1 MKRNDDFRR
10 KQVVKRLRTFIALA
24 AVPLFLAACGNLSS
38 SSISGTSGTSKS
50 SKTQLTGQSSDGDY
64 EGVIKSGHYQTSKSR
79 GVTNSQDSGNT
90 YNVKSFENGM
100 LGVSK
105 KVFSTKSYVF
115 QEGQYLSSST
125 VQNWLD
131 RKTKS
136 NPTGLNPKSNG
147 STSPT
152 KRNPVYIQALEE
164 QDYMT
169 QKNNK
174 LSLGGVTIGIA
185 VNSVDYYKKTQYGA
199 TYETKLTKAEGEAY
213 AKKAANT
220 VLKRLRKKSALKNV
234 PIVIA
239 IYRQASNDSLVGG
252 NFIAYS
258 ENKGSATTVSKW
270 NALSEKNYV
279 FPIESGSSS
288 PNSNDETS
296 FTNFKSQVENFF
308 PNLSGVTAQAHYS
321 GNTLTGMHV
330 NITTQFY
337 SQTEIISFT
346 QYLQTAA
353 QKYLPSSVP
362 IDITVSSTDSVQ
374 SFLSRSSGAKKFTS
388 HVFNSY

>member
-1 MKRNDDFRR
+1 
-10 KQVVKRLRTFIALA
+10 VKRLRIWIALA
-24 AVPLFLAACGNLSS
+24 AVPLFLAACGNLNSS
-38 SSISGTSGTSKS
+38 SMSSGSGSTNSGG
-50 SKTQLTGQSSDGDY
+50 TQLTGQSTDGDY
-64 EGVIKSGHYQTSKSR
+64 VGVIKSGHYQTSKSR

-105 KVFSTKSYVF
+105 NVFSTKKYVF
-115 QEGQYLSSST
+115 QEGQYLKTST

-131 RKTKS
+131 RKSKS
-136 NPTGLNPKSNG
+136 NPDGLNPASNG

-164 QDYMT
+164 QDYMI

-174 LSLGGVTIGIA
+174 LSLGGITVGIA

-199 TYETKLTKAEGEAY
+199 TFETKITKAEGEAY

-220 VLKRLRKKSALKNV
+220 VLQRLRKQSGLKNV

-239 IYRQASNDSLVGG
+239 VYRQASNDSLVGG
-252 NFIAYS
+252 SFLSYS
-258 ENKGSATTVSKW
+258 ENKAGSTSVSSWK
-270 NALSEKNYV
+270 ALDEKNYV

-288 PNSNDETS
+288 PNSNDESS
-296 FTNFKSQVENFF
+296 FTNFKNEVENFF
-308 PNLSGVTAQAHYS
+308 PNLSGVTAQAHYN
-321 GNTLTGMHV
+321 GKTLTGMHV

-337 SQTEIISFT
+337 SQTEIINFT

-362 IDITVSSTDSVQ
+362 IDITVSSTDGVQ
-374 SFLSRSSGAKKFTS
+374 SFLSRASGEKKFSS

>member
-1 MKRNDDFRR
+1 
-10 KQVVKRLRTFIALA
+10 VKRLRIWIALA
-24 AVPLFLAACGNLSS
+24 AVPLFLAACGNLNSS
-38 SSISGTSGTSKS
+38 SMSSGSGSTNSGG
-50 SKTQLTGQSSDGDY
+50 TQLTGQSTDGDY

-105 KVFSTKSYVF
+105 NVFSTKKYVF
-115 QEGQYLSSST
+115 QEGQYLKTST

-131 RKTKS
+131 RKSKS
-136 NPTGLNPKSNG
+136 NPDGLNPASNG

-164 QDYMT
+164 QDYMI

-174 LSLGGVTIGIA
+174 LSLGGITVGIA

-199 TYETKLTKAEGEAY
+199 TFETKITKAEGEAY

-220 VLKRLRKKSALKNV
+220 VLQRLRKQSGLKNV

-239 IYRQASNDSLVGG
+239 VYRQASNDSLVGG
-252 NFIAYS
+252 SFLSYS
-258 ENKGSATTVSKW
+258 ENKAGSTSVSSWK
-270 NALSEKNYV
+270 ALDEKNYV

-288 PNSNDETS
+288 PNSNDESS
-296 FTNFKSQVENFF
+296 FTNFKNEVENFF
-308 PNLSGVTAQAHYS
+308 PNLSGVTAQAHYN
-321 GNTLTGMHV
+321 GKTLTGMHV

-337 SQTEIISFT
+337 SQTEIINFT

-362 IDITVSSTDSVQ
+362 IDITVSSTDGVQ
-374 SFLSRSSGAKKFTS
+374 SFLSRASGEKKFSS

>member
-1 MKRNDDFRR
+1 M
-10 KQVVKRLRTFIALA
+10 KRLRTFIALA

-38 SSISGTSGTSKS
+38 SSMSGTSGGGKS
-50 SKTQLTGQSSDGDY
+50 GSTQLTGQSNDGDY

-90 YNVKSFENGM
+90 YNLKSFENGM
-100 LGVSK
+100 LTVSK
-105 KVFSTKSYVF
+105 KIFSTKKYVF
-115 QEGQYLSSST
+115 EEGQHLSTST

-131 RKTKS
+131 RQSKS
-136 NPTGLNPKSNG
+136 NTTGLNPKSNG
-147 STSPT
+147 STSAT
-152 KRNPVYIQALEE
+152 KRNPIYIQALEE

-174 LSLGGVTIGIA
+174 LTLSGMTIGIA

-199 TYETKLTKAEGEAY
+199 TFETKITKAEGEAY
-213 AKKAANT
+213 AKKAADT
-220 VLKRLRKKSALKNV
+220 VLARMRKKSGLKNI

-258 ENKGSATTVSKW
+258 ENKAGTTKVNKW
-270 NALSEKNYV
+270 NALGEKSV
-279 FPIESGSSS
+279 TFPVQSGSSS
-288 PNSNDETS
+288 PNSNDASS
-296 FTNFKSQVENFF
+296 FSNFKSEVENFF
-308 PNLSGVTAQAHYS
+308 PNLSGVTAQAHYD

-346 QYLQTAA
+346 QYLQTTA

-362 IDITVSSTDSVQ
+362 IDITVSSTDGVQ
-374 SFLSRSSGAKKFTS
+374 SFLNRASGEKKFSS

>member
-1 MKRNDDFRR
+1 M
-10 KQVVKRLRTFIALA
+10 KRLRTFIALA
-24 AVPLFLAACGNLSS
+24 AVPLFLAACGNLGSS
-38 SSISGTSGTSKS
+38 SMSSGSGNGKTGG
-50 SKTQLTGQSSDGDY
+50 TQLTGQATDGDY

-90 YNVKSFENGM
+90 YNLKSFENGM
-100 LGVSK
+100 LSVSK
-105 KVFSTKSYVF
+105 KVFSTKKYVF
-115 QEGQYLSSST
+115 QEGQYLSTST
-125 VQNWLD
+125 VQDWLD
-131 RKTKS
+131 RKSKS
-136 NPTGLNPKSNG
+136 NPDGLNPTSNG

-169 QKNNK
+169 QKDNK

-199 TYETKLTKAEGEAY
+199 TYETKISKADGEAY

-220 VLKRLRKKSALKNV
+220 VLQRLRKKSALKNV

-239 IYRQASNDSLVGG
+239 VYRQASNDSLVGG
-252 NFIAYS
+252 TFMAYS
-258 ENKGSATTVSKW
+258 NNKAGTTSIKDW
-270 NALSEKNYV
+270 TALADRNYV

-288 PNSNDETS
+288 PNSNDESS
-296 FTNFKSQVENFF
+296 FKNFKSQVENFF
-308 PNLSGVTAQAHYS
+308 PNLSGVTAQARYN
-321 GNTLTGMHV
+321 GKNLQGMHV
-330 NITTQFY
+330 NITVQFY
-337 SQTEIISFT
+337 SQTEIINFT

-353 QKYLPSSVP
+353 QKYLPSGVP
-362 IDITVSSTDSVQ
+362 IDITVSSTDGVQ
-374 SFLSRSSGAKKFTS
+374 SFLSRSTGEKKFTS

>member
-1 MKRNDDFRR
+1 M
-10 KQVVKRLRTFIALA
+10 KRLRTIIALA

-38 SSISGTSGTSKS
+38 SSMSGSSGSSKS
-50 SKTQLTGQSSDGDY
+50 GGTQLTGQSSDGDY

-79 GVTNSQDSGNT
+79 GLTNSQDSGNT
-90 YNVKSFENGM
+90 YNLKSFENGM
-100 LGVSK
+100 LNVSK

-115 QEGQYLSSST
+115 QEGQYLKTST

-131 RKTKS
+131 RKSKS
-136 NPTGLNPKSNG
+136 NTTGLNLASNG
-147 STSPT
+147 STSST
-152 KRNPVYIQALEE
+152 KRNPIYIQALEE

-174 LSLGGVTIGIA
+174 LKLGGVTIGIA

-199 TYETKLTKAEGEAY
+199 TYETKISKAAGEAY

-220 VLKRLRKKSALKNV
+220 VLKRLRQKSKLKNV

-252 NFIAYS
+252 DFLAYS
-258 ENKGSATTVSKW
+258 NNKAGTTSVSSW
-270 NALSEKNYV
+270 TALSEKNYV

-296 FTNFKSQVENFF
+296 FTNFKTQVQNFF
-308 PNLSGVTAQAHYS
+308 PNLSGVTAQAHYNGKS
-321 GNTLTGMHV
+321 LTGMHV
-330 NITTQFY
+330 NIQTQFY

-353 QKYLPSSVP
+353 QKYLPSGVP
-362 IDITVSSTDSVQ
+362 IDITVSSTDGVQ
-374 SFLSRSSGAKKFTS
+374 SFLSRSTNAKKFTS

>member
-1 MKRNDDFRR
+1 M
-10 KQVVKRLRTFIALA
+10 KRLRTFIALA
-24 AVPLFLAACGNLSS
+24 AVPFFLAACGDLSS
-38 SSISGTSGTSKS
+38 SSMSGSSGS
-50 SKTQLTGQSSDGDY
+50 SKTGTTQLTGQSSDGDY

-90 YNVKSFENGM
+90 YNLKSFENGM
-100 LGVSK
+100 LNVSK
-105 KVFSTKSYVF
+105 KMYSTKKYVF

-131 RKTKS
+131 RKSKS
-136 NPTGLNPKSNG
+136 NATGLNPVSNG
-147 STSPT
+147 STSAN

-164 QDYMT
+164 QDYMI
-169 QKNNK
+169 QKNSK
-174 LSLGGVTIGIA
+174 LTLGGVTIGIA

-199 TYETKLTKAEGEAY
+199 TYETKIDKATGEAY

-220 VLKRLRKKSALKNV
+220 VLQRLRKKSALKNV
-234 PIVIA
+234 PITIA

-252 NFIAYS
+252 DFIAYS
-258 ENKGSATTVSKW
+258 ENKSGATSVSNWK
-270 NALSEKNYV
+270 ALDEKNYV

-296 FTNFKSQVENFF
+296 FTNFKTQVQNFF
-308 PNLSGVTAQAHYS
+308 PNLSGVTAQAHYNGKS
-321 GNTLTGMHV
+321 LTGMHV
-330 NITTQFY
+330 NIQTQFY

-346 QYLQTAA
+346 QYLQAAA
-353 QKYLPSSVP
+353 QKYLPSGVP
-362 IDITVSSTDSVQ
+362 IDITVSSTDGVQ
-374 SFLSRSSGAKKFTS
+374 SFLSRGTGAKKFTS

>member
-1 MKRNDDFRR
+1 M
-10 KQVVKRLRTFIALA
+10 KRLRTFIALA

-38 SSISGTSGTSKS
+38 SSMSGTSGGSKS
-50 SKTQLTGQSSDGDY
+50 GGTQLTGQSNDGDY

-90 YNVKSFENGM
+90 YNLKSFENGM
-100 LGVSK
+100 LTVSK
-105 KVFSTKSYVF
+105 KTFSTKKYVF
-115 QEGQYLSSST
+115 EEGQHLSTST

-131 RKTKS
+131 RQSKS
-136 NPTGLNPKSNG
+136 NTTGLNPKSNG

-152 KRNPVYIQALEE
+152 KRNPIYIQALEE

-169 QKNNK
+169 QKNSK
-174 LSLGGVTIGIA
+174 LTLSGMTIGIA

-199 TYETKLTKAEGEAY
+199 TFETKITKAEGEAY
-213 AKKAANT
+213 AKKAADT
-220 VLKRLRKKSALKNV
+220 VLARMRKKSGLKNI

-252 NFIAYS
+252 NFISYS
-258 ENKGSATTVSKW
+258 ENKAGTTKVSKW
-270 NALSEKNYV
+270 NALGEKSV
-279 FPIESGSSS
+279 TFPVESGSSS
-288 PNSNDETS
+288 PNSNDASS
-296 FTNFKSQVENFF
+296 FSNFKSEVENFF

-346 QYLQTAA
+346 QYLQTTA

-362 IDITVSSTDSVQ
+362 IDITVSSTDGVQ
-374 SFLSRSSGAKKFTS
+374 SFLNRASGEKKFSS

>member
-1 MKRNDDFRR
+1 M
-10 KQVVKRLRTFIALA
+10 KRLRIWIALA
-24 AVPLFLAACGNLSS
+24 AVPLFLAACGNLNSS
-38 SSISGTSGTSKS
+38 SMSSGSGTTNSSG
-50 SKTQLTGQSSDGDY
+50 TQLTGQSTDGDY

-105 KVFSTKSYVF
+105 NVFSTKKYVF
-115 QEGQYLSSST
+115 QEGQYLKTTT

-131 RKTKS
+131 RKSKS
-136 NPTGLNPKSNG
+136 NPDGLNPANNG
-147 STSPT
+147 STAPT

-164 QDYMT
+164 QDYMI

-174 LSLGGVTIGIA
+174 LSLGGMTIGIA

-199 TYETKLTKAEGEAY
+199 TFETKITKAEGEAY

-220 VLKRLRKKSALKNV
+220 VLQRLRKQSGLKNV

-239 IYRQASNDSLVGG
+239 VYRQASNDSLVGG
-252 NFIAYS
+252 SFLSYS
-258 ENKGSATTVSKW
+258 ENKAGATSVSSWK
-270 NALSEKNYV
+270 ALDEKNYV

-288 PNSNDETS
+288 PNSNDESS
-296 FTNFKSQVENFF
+296 FTNFKSEVENFF
-308 PNLSGVTAQAHYS
+308 PNLSGVTAQAHYN
-321 GNTLTGMHV
+321 GKTLTGMHV

-337 SQTEIISFT
+337 SQTEIINFT

-362 IDITVSSTDSVQ
+362 IDITVSSTDGVQ
-374 SFLSRSSGAKKFTS
+374 SFLSRASGEKKFSS

>member
-1 MKRNDDFRR
+1 MKTFRR
-10 KQVVKRLRTFIALA
+10 KQVVKRLRILIALA
-24 AVPLFLAACGNLSS
+24 TVPLFLAACGNLSS
-38 SSISGTSGTSKS
+38 SNMSSGSGSNKTGS
-50 SKTQLTGQSSDGDY
+50 TQLTGQSTDGDY

-90 YNVKSFENGM
+90 YNLKSFETGM
-100 LGVSK
+100 LNVSK
-105 KVFSTKSYVF
+105 KVFSTKKYVF

-131 RKTKS
+131 RQSKS
-136 NPTGLNPKSNG
+136 NDTGLNPKDNG
-147 STSPT
+147 SKSPN

-169 QKNNK
+169 QKNSK
-174 LSLGGVTIGIA
+174 LSLSGVTVGIA
-185 VNSVDYYKKTQYGA
+185 VNSVDYYKKEQYGA
-199 TYETKLTKAEGEAY
+199 TYETKISKAAGLAY

-220 VLKRLRKKSALKNV
+220 VLKRMRQKSALKNV

-252 NFIAYS
+252 TFMAYS
-258 ENKGSATTVSKW
+258 QNKAGATTVNSW
-270 NALSEKNYV
+270 TALGQKNVV
-279 FPIESGSSS
+279 FPVESGETA
-288 PNSNDETS
+288 PNSNDASS

-308 PNLSGVTAQAHYS
+308 PNLSGVTAQAQYD
-321 GNTLTGMHV
+321 GNTLQGMHV
-330 NITTQFY
+330 NINTQFY

-353 QKYLPSSVP
+353 QKYLPTGVP
-362 IDITVSSTDSVQ
+362 IDVKVSSTDGVQ
-374 SFLSRSSGAKKFTS
+374 SYLSRASGEKKFTS

>member
-1 MKRNDDFRR
+1 M
-10 KQVVKRLRTFIALA
+10 KRLRTFIALA

-38 SSISGTSGTSKS
+38 SSMSGTSGGSKS
-50 SKTQLTGQSSDGDY
+50 GGTQLTGQSNDGDY

-90 YNVKSFENGM
+90 YNLKSFENGM
-100 LGVSK
+100 LTVSK
-105 KVFSTKSYVF
+105 KTFSTKKYVF
-115 QEGQYLSSST
+115 EEGQHLSTST

-131 RKTKS
+131 RQSKS
-136 NPTGLNPKSNG
+136 NTTGLNPKSNG

-152 KRNPVYIQALEE
+152 KRNPIYIQALEE

-169 QKNNK
+169 QKNSK
-174 LSLGGVTIGIA
+174 LTLSGMTIGIA
-185 VNSVDYYKKTQYGA
+185 VNSVDYYKKTQYGS
-199 TYETKLTKAEGEAY
+199 TFETKITKAEGEAY
-213 AKKAANT
+213 AKKAADT
-220 VLKRLRKKSALKNV
+220 VLARMRKKSGLKNI

-252 NFIAYS
+252 NFISYS
-258 ENKGSATTVSKW
+258 ENKAGTTKVSKW
-270 NALSEKNYV
+270 NALGEKSV
-279 FPIESGSSS
+279 TFPVESGSSS
-288 PNSNDETS
+288 PNSNDASS
-296 FTNFKSQVENFF
+296 FSNFKSEVEHFF

-346 QYLQTAA
+346 QYLQTTA

-362 IDITVSSTDSVQ
+362 IDITVSSTDGVQ
-374 SFLSRSSGAKKFTS
+374 SFLNRASGEKKFSS

>member
-1 MKRNDDFRR
+1 M
-10 KQVVKRLRTFIALA
+10 KRLRTFLALA
-24 AVPLFLAACGNLSS
+24 AVPLFLAACGNLGSS
-38 SSISGTSGTSKS
+38 SMSGTSGSNS
-50 SKTQLTGQSSDGDY
+50 SGSTQLTGQSSDGDY

-90 YNVKSFENGM
+90 YNLKSFENGM
-100 LGVSK
+100 LSVSK
-105 KVFSTKSYVF
+105 KVFSTKKYVF
-115 QEGQYLSSST
+115 QEGQHLTTST

-131 RKTKS
+131 RKSKS

-147 STSPT
+147 STSST
-152 KRNPVYIQALEE
+152 KRNPIYIQALEE

-174 LSLGGVTIGIA
+174 LHLGGVTVGIA

-199 TYETKLTKAEGEAY
+199 TYETKITKAAGEAY
-213 AKKAANT
+213 AKQAANT
-220 VLKRLRKKSALKNV
+220 VLKRLRQKSALKDV

-252 NFIAYS
+252 DFIAYS
-258 ENKGSATTVSKW
+258 QNKAGSTSVAKW
-270 NALSEKNYV
+270 TAMDEKNYV
-279 FPIESGSSS
+279 FPISSGSSS
-288 PNSNDETS
+288 PNSNDS
-296 FTNFKSQVENFF
+296 SAFTNFKTEVENFF
-308 PNLSGVTAQAHYS
+308 PNLSGVTAQAHYNGKS
-321 GNTLTGMHV
+321 LTGMHV
-330 NITTQFY
+330 NIQTQFY

-353 QKYLPSSVP
+353 QKYLPSGVP
-362 IDITVSSTDSVQ
+362 IDITVASTDGTQ
-374 SFLSRSSGAKKFTS
+374 SFLSRASGAKKFTS

>member
-1 MKRNDDFRR
+1 M
-10 KQVVKRLRTFIALA
+10 KRLRIWIALA
-24 AVPLFLAACGNLSS
+24 AVPLFLAACGNLNSS
-38 SSISGTSGTSKS
+38 SMSSGSGSTNSGG
-50 SKTQLTGQSSDGDY
+50 TQLTGQSTDGDY

-105 KVFSTKSYVF
+105 NVFSTKKYVF
-115 QEGQYLSSST
+115 QEGQYLKTST

-131 RKTKS
+131 RKSKS
-136 NPTGLNPKSNG
+136 NPDGLNPASNG

-164 QDYMT
+164 QDYMI

-174 LSLGGVTIGIA
+174 LSLGGITVGIA

-199 TYETKLTKAEGEAY
+199 TFETKITKAEGEAY

-220 VLKRLRKKSALKNV
+220 VLQRLRKQSGLKNV

-239 IYRQASNDSLVGG
+239 VYRQASNDSLVGG
-252 NFIAYS
+252 SFLSYS
-258 ENKGSATTVSKW
+258 ENKAGSTSVSSWK
-270 NALSEKNYV
+270 ALDEKNYV

-288 PNSNDETS
+288 PNSNDESS
-296 FTNFKSQVENFF
+296 FTNFKNEVENFF
-308 PNLSGVTAQAHYS
+308 PNLSGVTAQAHYN
-321 GNTLTGMHV
+321 GKTLTGMHV

-337 SQTEIISFT
+337 SQTEIINFT

-362 IDITVSSTDSVQ
+362 IDITVSSTDGVQ
-374 SFLSRSSGAKKFTS
+374 SFLSRASGEKKFSS

>member
-1 MKRNDDFRR
+1 
-10 KQVVKRLRTFIALA
+10 VKRLRTFIALA

-38 SSISGTSGTSKS
+38 SSMSGTSGGSKS
-50 SKTQLTGQSSDGDY
+50 GGTQLTGQSNDGDY

-90 YNVKSFENGM
+90 YNLKSFENGM
-100 LGVSK
+100 LTVSK
-105 KVFSTKSYVF
+105 KTFSTKKYVF
-115 QEGQYLSSST
+115 EEGQHLSTST

-131 RKTKS
+131 RQSKS
-136 NPTGLNPKSNG
+136 NTTGLNPKSNG

-152 KRNPVYIQALEE
+152 KRNPIYIQALEE

-169 QKNNK
+169 QKNSK
-174 LSLGGVTIGIA
+174 LTLSGMTIGIA
-185 VNSVDYYKKTQYGA
+185 VNSVDYYKKTQYGS
-199 TYETKLTKAEGEAY
+199 TFETKITKAEGEAY
-213 AKKAANT
+213 AKKAADT
-220 VLKRLRKKSALKNV
+220 VLARMRKKSGLKNI

-258 ENKGSATTVSKW
+258 ENKAGTTKVDKW
-270 NALSEKNYV
+270 NALGEKSV
-279 FPIESGSSS
+279 TFPVQSGSSS
-288 PNSNDETS
+288 PNSNDASS
-296 FTNFKSQVENFF
+296 FSNFKSEVENFF

-346 QYLQTAA
+346 QYLQTTA

-362 IDITVSSTDSVQ
+362 IDITVSSTDGVQ
-374 SFLSRSSGAKKFTS
+374 SFLNRASGEKKFSS

>member
-1 MKRNDDFRR
+1 M
-10 KQVVKRLRTFIALA
+10 KRLRTFIALA

-38 SSISGTSGTSKS
+38 SSMSGTSGGSKS
-50 SKTQLTGQSSDGDY
+50 GGTQLTGQSNDGDY

-90 YNVKSFENGM
+90 YNLKSFENGM
-100 LGVSK
+100 LTVSK
-105 KVFSTKSYVF
+105 KIFSTKKYVF
-115 QEGQYLSSST
+115 EEGQHLSTST

-131 RKTKS
+131 RQSKS
-136 NPTGLNPKSNG
+136 NTTGLNPKSNG
-147 STSPT
+147 STSAT
-152 KRNPVYIQALEE
+152 KRNPIYIQALEE

-174 LSLGGVTIGIA
+174 LTLSGMTIGIA

-199 TYETKLTKAEGEAY
+199 TFETKITKAEGEAY
-213 AKKAANT
+213 AKKAADT
-220 VLKRLRKKSALKNV
+220 VLARMRKKSGLKNI

-258 ENKGSATTVSKW
+258 ENKAGTAKVNKW
-270 NALSEKNYV
+270 NALGEKSV
-279 FPIESGSSS
+279 TFPVQSGSSS
-288 PNSNDETS
+288 PNSNDASS
-296 FTNFKSQVENFF
+296 FSNFKSEVENFF

-346 QYLQTAA
+346 QYLQTTA

-362 IDITVSSTDSVQ
+362 IDITVSSTDGVQ
-374 SFLSRSSGAKKFTS
+374 SFLNRASGEKKFSS

>member
-1 MKRNDDFRR
+1 MMTFRR

-38 SSISGTSGTSKS
+38 SSMSSGSGSNKS
-50 SKTQLTGQSSDGDY
+50 GSTQLTGQSTDGDY

-90 YNVKSFENGM
+90 YNLKSFENGM
-100 LGVSK
+100 LSVSK
-105 KVFSTKSYVF
+105 KVFSTKKYVF

-131 RKTKS
+131 RKSKS
-136 NPTGLNPKSNG
+136 NPDGLNPTSNG

-169 QKNNK
+169 QKDNK

-199 TYETKLTKAEGEAY
+199 TYETKIDKATGEAY

-220 VLKRLRKKSALKNV
+220 VLQRLRKKSALKNV

-239 IYRQASNDSLVGG
+239 VYRQASNDSLVGG
-252 NFIAYS
+252 TFLAYS
-258 ENKGSATTVSKW
+258 NNKAGATSIKTW
-270 NALSEKNYV
+270 TPLGDKNYV

-288 PNSNDETS
+288 PNSNDESS
-296 FTNFKSQVENFF
+296 FTNFKTQVENFF
-308 PNLSGVTAQAHYS
+308 PNLSGVTAQARYN
-321 GNTLTGMHV
+321 GKNLQGMHV
-330 NITTQFY
+330 NITIQFY

-353 QKYLPSSVP
+353 QKYLPSGVP
-362 IDITVSSTDSVQ
+362 IDITVSSTDGVQ
-374 SFLSRSSGAKKFTS
+374 SFLSRSTGSKKFTS

>member
-1 MKRNDDFRR
+1 
-10 KQVVKRLRTFIALA
+10 
-24 AVPLFLAACGNLSS
+24 
-38 SSISGTSGTSKS
+38 
-50 SKTQLTGQSSDGDY
+50 
-64 EGVIKSGHYQTSKSR
+64 
-79 GVTNSQDSGNT
+79 VTNSQDSGNT
-90 YNVKSFENGM
+90 YNLKSFENGM
-100 LGVSK
+100 LNVSK
-105 KVFSTKSYVF
+105 KVFSTKKYVF
-115 QEGQYLSSST
+115 QEGQHLTAST

-131 RKTKS
+131 RKSKS
-136 NPTGLNPKSNG
+136 NATGLNPTSNG
-147 STSPT
+147 STSST
-152 KRNPVYIQALEE
+152 GRNPIYIQALEE

-199 TYETKLTKAEGEAY
+199 TFETKISKPAGEAY

-252 NFIAYS
+252 DFIAYS
-258 ENKGSATTVSKW
+258 NNKAGATSVSSW
-270 NALSEKNYV
+270 TALGEKNYV
-279 FPIESGSSS
+279 FPVESGESS
-288 PNSNDETS
+288 PNSNDESS
-296 FTNFKSQVENFF
+296 FSNFKTEVQNFF
-308 PNLSGVTAQAHYS
+308 PNLSGVTAQAHYNGKS
-321 GNTLTGMHV
+321 LTGMHV
-330 NITTQFY
+330 NIQTQFY

-353 QKYLPSSVP
+353 QKYLPSGVP
-362 IDITVSSTDSVQ
+362 IDITVSSTDGVQ
-374 SFLSRSSGAKKFTS
+374 SFLNRTTGSKKFTS